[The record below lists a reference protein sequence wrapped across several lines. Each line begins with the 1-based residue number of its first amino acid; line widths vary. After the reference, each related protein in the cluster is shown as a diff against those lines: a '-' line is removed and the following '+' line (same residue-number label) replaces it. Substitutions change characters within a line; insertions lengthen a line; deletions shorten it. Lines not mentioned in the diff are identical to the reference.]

1 MQAIKFDSKT
11 ASLAVAAAVAAL
23 NPVVHGYFNLAIEVG
38 HDIVVSVYAQNKPTL
53 EIFSYNV
60 WTCDEYGN
68 EIDVPFAAIDTDLI
82 ESVAT
87 A

>member
-23 NPVVHGYFNLAIEVG
+23 NPVVHGYFNLTIEVG
-38 HDIVVSVYAQNKPTL
+38 NDIAVSVYAQNKPTL

-60 WTCDEYGN
+60 WTCDEDGN
-68 EIDVPFAAIDTDLI
+68 EIDVPFAAIDTELI
-82 ESVAT
+82 ESIA
-87 A
+87 AA